1 MSLCPPRYFVLYK
14 KTNDQYVPGQL
25 LRKNLSIIFL
35 AWRHYWF
42 PREMTSEEQAQQ
54 LNTDDASLPRS
65 KIELLTGWRKLFP
78 AARPIRGTSQIWAV
92 PRRTRKIPTNRKRL
106 ISIGHEHSDPCLYW
120 LSVIFFFLFLGGW
133 GKLPPERRCHGKQRR
148 KENNYEYKIFL
159 LHVFSLTRRNKCPS
173 PFTVTFK
180 RDWAK
185 RVNPCAPWCL
195 IEIYFKFGL
204 MLRRLFLTVVSVTT
218 PSNFTWTW
226 HASPKNIFSCTF
238 TSCFLRLCLL
248 RVCWE

>member
-65 KIELLTGWRKLFP
+65 KIELLTGWRKIFP
-78 AARPIRGTSQIWAV
+78 AARPIRGTFQIWAV

-120 LSVIFFFLFLGGW
+120 LCVIFFFFFLEGGENC
-133 GKLPPERRCHGKQRR
+133 LL
-148 KENNYEYKIFL
+148 KEDAMASRGEKKIIMNTKFFFYMYLVSQGETSAPAHSL
-159 LHVFSLTRRNKCPS
+159 LHSRETEPREWIPVP
-173 PFTVTFK
+173 
-180 RDWAK
+180 RDA
-185 RVNPCAPWCL
+185 
-195 IEIYFKFGL
+195 
-204 MLRRLFLTVVSVTT
+204 
-218 PSNFTWTW
+218 
-226 HASPKNIFSCTF
+226 
-238 TSCFLRLCLL
+238 
-248 RVCWE
+248 